1 MFSLLLCL
9 AGNITPIIT
18 SSSNDKIKA
27 IQEKISDKVR
37 CLNYKTDD
45 QAAKIKEITN
55 GRGVDFVVNNTGVG
69 SLIDEIG
76 YLCPR
81 GGTISLVGFLA
92 GWEADWKPSD
102 LIALMGKGAKLGYL
116 CWIEEG
122 FRRHECVY
130 RGKECEVRCHAGQ
143 DFRV

>member
-37 CLNYKTDD
+37 GLNYKTDD

-55 GRGVDFVVNNTGVG
+55 GRGVDFVVNNTGVAPVAG
-69 SLIDEIG
+69 LFLLLASL
-76 YLCPR
+76 
-81 GGTISLVGFLA
+81 LA
-92 GWEADWKPSD
+92 GRLTGSH
-102 LIALMGKGAKLGYL
+102 LISSP
-116 CWIEEG
+116 
-122 FRRHECVY
+122 
-130 RGKECEVRCHAGQ
+130 
-143 DFRV
+143 